1 MFWVTRAG
9 GNVDRVACPWLIKRF
24 IDLEA
29 QFIFVPAEQVVE
41 TAKRLGGKSYDARD
55 ADYSHQTVPE
65 GELCT
70 FITLL
75 REFDLWGK
83 DPALDAVGKI
93 VNHADIKPETTAFT
107 TTEGDGL
114 KAIAYGFALLTTDD
128 HKKLGWEF
136 PMYDA
141 LYAYCQMKG
150 KP

>member
-24 IDLEA
+24 IDREA
-29 QFIFVPAEQVVE
+29 QFIYVPAEQVVE

-70 FITLL
+70 FITLM
-75 REFDLWGK
+75 RAFDLWGK

-93 VNHADIKPETTAFT
+93 VNHADTRPEATAFT

-128 HKKLGWEF
+128 HQKLGWEF
-136 PMYDA
+136 PLYDA
-141 LYAYCQMKG
+141 LYAYCQKKA